1 MRGLVALQ
9 GLAGRPVLYR
19 GTVDCI
25 QQVLRKDGLRGF
37 YAAALPSYLKVRCS
51 TAQHSTPTPHHTAPH
66 RTAPHHTT
74 PLSCVVPEAVL
85 QPN

>member
-1 MRGLVALQ
+1 M
-9 GLAGRPVLYR
+9 LYR

-37 YAAALPSYLKVRCS
+37 YAAALPSYLKVRYS
-51 TAQHSTPTPHHTAPH
+51 TTQHMTVA
-66 RTAPHHTT
+66 
-74 PLSCVVPEAVL
+74 CVIPDAVL